1 MPVSY
6 TSPVTL
12 VFAAATLIVAV
23 LAAYGWRRRSEAGNA
38 FALMMLSMAVWSGA
52 QTLAVVSTDPQTR
65 LVLERLKWIGI
76 VTAPPTFLLFAGRYA
91 GYDRWTTRRRLG
103 VLCLSSAV
111 VLAGVWLNPGELVW
125 IDPTVEVVGGVT
137 VLQYEPG
144 PMYWVSVAYAYVLGV
159 PATTMLAGLA
169 LTGDDLYLGQ
179 TVSVLVGSVV
189 PLIAG
194 GLSAVSVTPMT
205 LDLTPV
211 AFAVTGIAFAYALVR
226 HDFLAVV
233 PATRRIGRDAVV
245 RNMRDG
251 VVVVDERDR
260 VIDLNP
266 VAERVLGADRS
277 TLLGRSVADLSG
289 VERVDDGFGGDVQT
303 PGGQLYEADSAPLLA
318 VEQRRLG
325 AVITLRDVTELRT
338 RQQRLT
344 VLNRVLRH
352 NLRND
357 MNAIEG
363 YATILADRYEARP
376 AEQVR
381 EVSTDVVDLA
391 DKARQIERVMARRGE
406 TRAAPAGAL
415 AESVVADVAAR
426 HDAAFT
432 VVTPEPSV
440 HVPGRGIL
448 RPALE
453 NVVENA
459 VEHNDADDP
468 TVEVL
473 VEVTGGDEPAVVYR
487 VADDGPGI
495 PPQERRVLL
504 EGTETPLA
512 HGSGLGLWLVY
523 WAIESLDGTV
533 AFEDSDPRGSVVTL
547 EVPVAEG
554 SSRTAGPG
562 DADATDASG
571 TDSGETNDCAGA
583 DD

>member
-1 MPVSY
+1 
-6 TSPVTL
+6 
-12 VFAAATLIVAV
+12 
-23 LAAYGWRRRSEAGNA
+23 
-38 FALMMLSMAVWSGA
+38 
-52 QTLAVVSTDPQTR
+52 
-65 LVLERLKWIGI
+65 
-76 VTAPPTFLLFAGRYA
+76 
-91 GYDRWTTRRRLG
+91 
-103 VLCLSSAV
+103 
-111 VLAGVWLNPGELVW
+111 
-125 IDPTVEVVGGVT
+125 
-137 VLQYEPG
+137 
-144 PMYWVSVAYAYVLGV
+144 
-159 PATTMLAGLA
+159 
-169 LTGDDLYLGQ
+169 
-179 TVSVLVGSVV
+179 
-189 PLIAG
+189 
-194 GLSAVSVTPMT
+194 
-205 LDLTPV
+205 
-211 AFAVTGIAFAYALVR
+211 
-226 HDFLAVV
+226 
-233 PATRRIGRDAVV
+233 
-245 RNMRDG
+245 
-251 VVVVDERDR
+251 
-260 VIDLNP
+260 
-266 VAERVLGADRS
+266 
-277 TLLGRSVADLSG
+277 
-289 VERVDDGFGGDVQT
+289 
-303 PGGQLYEADSAPLLA
+303 
-318 VEQRRLG
+318 
-325 AVITLRDVTELRT
+325 VITLRDVTELRT

-533 AFEDSDPRGSVVTL
+533 AFEDNDPRGSVVTL